1 MEVGVEGTEA
11 KRPDGWIER
20 SGAMTVGIK
29 KKGAPKNKLTAP
41 RSPKAGRPPQ
51 EGVLPPRVR
60 RRQKTAHASLRKDT
74 MMLQAPEGPRVLWG
88 VTKPKV
94 KKG

>member
-1 MEVGVEGTEA
+1 M
-11 KRPDGWIER
+11 
-20 SGAMTVGIK
+20 GIK
-29 KKGAPKNKLTAP
+29 RKGTAKDVLKAP
-41 RSPKAGRPPQ
+41 RSAKAGRPPR
-51 EGVLPPRVR
+51 EGAVPQRVR

-74 MMLQAPEGPRVLWG
+74 MILQAPEGPRVLWG

>member
-1 MEVGVEGTEA
+1 MSGF
-11 KRPDGWIER
+11 DR
-20 SGAMTVGIK
+20 SGAMTMGIK
-29 KKGAPKNKLTAP
+29 RKGPAKGVLRAP

-51 EGVLPPRVR
+51 GGAVPPRVR

-74 MMLQAPEGPRVLWG
+74 MILQAAKGPRVLWG